1 MVVDDSIL
9 RADQYARAY
18 HYADTAA
25 LADHSVVADWPDDG
39 HILNLG
45 SLEDISG
52 RNVDVWEETNY
63 SGSSSLGQAVTSMPV
78 EIEKKY
84 RLNEVQKDA
93 VTKRLAEIGADHSG
107 EEFEEN
113 TLFGSRV
120 IDLGNS
126 VLRLRRTK
134 TRAVLT
140 QKQRLPGESAIKYQQ
155 ENETVVEDGDAMAA
169 ILAGLGFSPT
179 LVYEKF
185 RDTWAIDDVEV
196 VIDRLPF
203 GLFMEIEG
211 SESSIAAMEE
221 KLQIIDLEAE
231 HSTYPALAR
240 RHGKVTGDVTASRFE
255 DS

>member
-1 MVVDDSIL
+1 
-9 RADQYARAY
+9 
-18 HYADTAA
+18 
-25 LADHSVVADWPDDG
+25 
-39 HILNLG
+39 
-45 SLEDISG
+45 
-52 RNVDVWEETNY
+52 
-63 SGSSSLGQAVTSMPV
+63 MPI

-84 RLNEVQKDA
+84 QLNEEQKNA
-93 VTKRLAEIGADHSG
+93 VLKRLAEIGAAHSG

-134 TRAVLT
+134 TACVLT

-185 RDTWAIDDVEV
+185 RDTWRIDDVEV
-196 VIDRLPF
+196 VVDRLPF

-211 SESSIAAMEE
+211 SESSIKAMEE
-221 KLQIIDLEAE
+221 KLQITELDPE
-231 HSTYPALAR
+231 HATYPALAR
-240 RHGKVTGDVTASRFE
+240 RYGKVTGDLIASRFE
-255 DS
+255 NS